1 MRRSPV
7 KDQGWTLIEMA
18 VVAVISGILA
28 ALAIPSMVG
37 MQGRSELRDAT
48 NQVKAAIQEAQRSA
62 IKSGRRCRILINAT
76 LPAAPMNFHVSSTNS
91 SVASS
96 DPGTQPNPSN
106 YSCISSPVR
115 FSNSSQL
122 SLNTNITVNSQDY
135 RVLRFSYRGTTTLN
149 SQGTI
154 VISSGKTSEKTC
166 IVISNALGL
175 IRTGTYT
182 GTPFTGTC
190 NTDF

>member
-7 KDQGWTLIEMA
+7 RNQGWTLIEMA
-18 VVAVISGILA
+18 VVAVIAGILS

-48 NQVKAAIQEAQRSA
+48 NQIKSALQEAQRSA
-62 IKSGRRCRILINAT
+62 IKSGRRCRVLVNST
-76 LPAAPMNFHVSSTNS
+76 LPAAPMNYNISSTDS
-91 SVASS
+91 SSTAT
-96 DPGTQPNPSN
+96 DPGTQPNPNN
-106 YSCISSPVR
+106 YTCISSPVR
-115 FSNSSQL
+115 FPNGSQL
-122 SLNTNITVNSQDY
+122 SLTTNLTNNSI
-135 RVLRFSYRGTTTLN
+135 RFNYRGTTTLN

-154 VISSGKTSEKTC
+154 VISSGKTSEKRC

-175 IRTGTYT
+175 IRSGIYT
-182 GTPFTGTC
+182 GTAFTGTC